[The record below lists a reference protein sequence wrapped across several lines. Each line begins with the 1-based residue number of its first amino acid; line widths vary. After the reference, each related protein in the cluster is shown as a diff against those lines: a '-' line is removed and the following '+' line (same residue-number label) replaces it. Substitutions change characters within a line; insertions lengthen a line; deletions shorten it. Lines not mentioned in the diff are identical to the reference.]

1 MSFCCFS
8 KRLLLL
14 LLLNCFGE
22 EVCLLD
28 GVVFDAVLLVVSILI
43 GVDFAV
49 LQLLLDDL
57 VIMNLYLFDLS
68 LL

>member
-1 MSFCCFS
+1 M
-8 KRLLLL
+8 
-14 LLLNCFGE
+14 
-22 EVCLLD
+22 
-28 GVVFDAVLLVVSILI
+28 FDAVLLVVSILI